1 MSDHEISIAETNSQI
16 AACVDVMRQLR
27 PHLTDAD
34 AFVARVRVQQANGYM
49 LAALRDDGIVRAVA
63 GYRFIE
69 NLYSGRVL
77 YVDDLVTDAAC
88 RSAGHGAALLDW
100 LIAEARARQCQ
111 TFELDSGVQR
121 FGAHRFYLLHRMD
134 IVAHHFRMR
143 LTESGV

>member
-1 MSDHEISIAETNSQI
+1 MPVIDQAETDSQI
-16 AACVDVMRQLR
+16 AACFDVMRQLR
-27 PHLTDAD
+27 PHLTDTD

-63 GYRFIE
+63 GYRIIE

-100 LIAEARARQCQ
+100 LVAQARAQQCH

-121 FGAHRFYLLHRMD
+121 FGAHRFYLNHRMD
-134 IVAHHFRMR
+134 IVAHHFRLR
-143 LTESGV
+143 LTESG

>member
-1 MSDHEISIAETNSQI
+1 MSDHEITIAETDAEVAS
-16 AACVDVMRQLR
+16 CFEVMRQLR

-34 AFVARVRVQQANGYM
+34 TFVARVRVQQANGYF
-49 LAALRDDGIVRAVA
+49 LAALADDGVVRAVA

-77 YVDDLVTDAAC
+77 YVDDLVTDAGC

-100 LIAEARARQCQ
+100 LVAQARAHQCQ

-121 FGAHRFYLLHRMD
+121 FGAHRFYLNHRMD
-134 IVAHHFRMR
+134 IVAHHFRLR
-143 LTESGV
+143 LSESG

>member
-1 MSDHEISIAETNSQI
+1 MIDQAETDSQI
-16 AACVDVMRQLR
+16 AACFDVMRQLR
-27 PHLTDAD
+27 SHLTDTD

>member
-1 MSDHEISIAETNSQI
+1 MPVIDQAETDSQI
-16 AACVDVMRQLR
+16 AACFDVMRQLR
-27 PHLTDAD
+27 SHLTDTD